1 MYSSANV
8 ILACIVIILINTEG
22 ISRKISVIN
31 NFRSQFQGI
40 KIALKLTIAVS
51 ILASIDSILVSII

>member
-8 ILACIVIILINTEG
+8 ILACIDIIFVNMEG